1 MLPCMNRP
9 AQRPSVAAGALV
21 SARAQDA
28 GFGPFRTAGS
38 IVMLHGTLNRTAD
51 RRPLS
56 SVCVTSAQWSVSAA
70 MRSNGAQVALDP
82 AIAKSVAARKPAP
95 LLLRAGLSSGSQPS
109 PDGPSITGA
118 TSHGAE
124 TGCWGHVSSL
134 CSPSTKSTPSTGKR
148 SRDRENILGGRRP
161 GCVLA
166 ANRHAAVRVFSLP

>member
-82 AIAKSVAARKPAP
+82 AIARRVAARKPAP
-95 LLLRAGLSSGSQPS
+95 LLLRAGLSSGFQPI

-118 TSHGAE
+118 TSHGAV
-124 TGCWGHVSSL
+124 TGRQAEHKLDAKHWKAFTRPREHL
-134 CSPSTKSTPSTGKR
+134 RRASTWVRAR
-148 SRDRENILGGRRP
+148 S
-161 GCVLA
+161 
-166 ANRHAAVRVFSLP
+166 